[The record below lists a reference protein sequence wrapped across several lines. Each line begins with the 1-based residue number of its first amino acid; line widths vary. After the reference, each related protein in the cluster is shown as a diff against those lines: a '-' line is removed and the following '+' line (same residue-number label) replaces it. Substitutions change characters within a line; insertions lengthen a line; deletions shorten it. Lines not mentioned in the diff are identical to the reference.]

1 MDVVRPSPGAP
12 TPVRWVS
19 DWIEST
25 AAAFPDIHFVLDPY
39 QLVSVIQSL
48 ESRYSIERYEFRAGQ
63 ANHELAVTL
72 RQLILERQVRWY
84 PCCGQIDD
92 DAPPS
97 SPDDLEHE
105 LASLIVRELPGGRFR
120 FDHLADGRHHD
131 DRSFALA
138 VACQCLT
145 RRPDAAT
152 ILWHASPG
160 ALLR

>member
-1 MDVVRPSPGAP
+1 MDVVRPLPGKA
-12 TPVRWVS
+12 TPVSWVS

-25 AAAFPDIHFVLDPY
+25 AAAFPGIHFILDPY

-48 ESRYSIERYEFRAGQ
+48 ESCYSIERYEFRAGQ
-63 ANHELAVTL
+63 ANHEIAVTL

-84 PCCGQIDD
+84 PDCGQIGDD
-92 DAPPS
+92 GQQT

-120 FDHLADGRHHD
+120 FDHILDGRHHD

-138 VACQCLT
+138 VACHALT
-145 RRPDAAT
+145 HRGISAPL
-152 ILWHASPG
+152 LWQSDPG
-160 ALLR
+160 ALLH